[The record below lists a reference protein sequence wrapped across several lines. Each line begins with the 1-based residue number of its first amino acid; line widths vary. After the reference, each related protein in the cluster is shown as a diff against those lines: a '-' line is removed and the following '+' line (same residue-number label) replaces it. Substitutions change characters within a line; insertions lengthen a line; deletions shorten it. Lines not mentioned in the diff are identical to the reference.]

1 MENFVPGVFIKI
13 INKSFI
19 LLKCI
24 NTWCTLTG
32 WTEYMVYSVIA
43 VLAKTNHFWSFIQC
57 TYQNIVIGY
66 TYSCRWCW
74 KHMWHRN
81 EQIEHLHWTL
91 WTKTHIFKLVKNL
104 IPQSWSVLKSSH
116 RMKPGKGL
124 APHGT
129 SYGADHPSSL
139 VTPWVPS
146 SYKIEASLNTSHTV
160 PHQLAPSV
168 LELSST
174 NSRQFPLA
182 PGAAAPL
189 NSRWPRRSRDPGSD
203 WSRDRRA
210 GLSLVGS
217 KLLGALIG
225 WERQMLLWERRRRRS
240 TCPRH
245 FMGTCFKF
253 GQCGFYEFDAYCN
266 WPNNCKLIVKTK
278 FIHDSWNAFELT
290 NVFLWYRQ
298 AFALD

>member
-129 SYGADHPSSL
+129 SYGADHLSSL
-139 VTPWVPS
+139 VTPILGFLSRTKSRPLWTRP
-146 SYKIEASLNTSHTV
+146 TPSHTSW
-160 PHQLAPSV
+160 PRPCL
-168 LELSST
+168 
-174 NSRQFPLA
+174 NCRPLIA
-182 PGAAAPL
+182 G
-189 NSRWPRRSRDPGSD
+189 SFRWPRGQLLPST
-203 WSRDRRA
+203 
-210 GLSLVGS
+210 LVGRDDHVIR
-217 KLLGALIG
+217 ALIG
-225 WERQMLLWERRRRRS
+225 HVTGVLASHWSDPNCRGLWLAESGRCSCGNGGEEGAPALVTLWEHVS
-240 TCPRH
+240 NLVNVVSINLMHIVTDQ
-245 FMGTCFKF
+245 T
-253 GQCGFYEFDAYCN
+253 
-266 WPNNCKLIVKTK
+266 IVKTK